1 MEKLVIG
8 IGNELRA
15 DDGAGAY
22 IVRQL
27 KGYAIPD
34 LQTEIMPQLTPEWL
48 ERMANASLTI
58 LVDVRIP
65 ESDDDGKL
73 WLYPLAPSAGR
84 PSSGHAL
91 HIGELLS
98 LGERLYGKPFEV
110 YICSVPAFDF
120 TLGNPFSEQCKA
132 VLEPAVSTIVG
143 FLKR

>member
-15 DDGAGAY
+15 DDGAGAF

-27 KGYAIPD
+27 EPYAIPHM
-34 LQTEIMPQLTPEWL
+34 QTEIVQQLTPEWL
-48 ERMANASLTI
+48 ERMANAAFSI

-65 ESDDDGKL
+65 EPDDDGKV
-73 WLYPLAPSAGR
+73 WLYRLTPSADR

-91 HIGELLS
+91 HIGELVS
-98 LGERLYGKPFEV
+98 LGERLYGKPLEV

-120 TLGNPFSEQCKA
+120 TLGHPFSEKGKA
-132 VLEPAVSTIVG
+132 LLEPAVSAILD

>member
-1 MEKLVIG
+1 MDKLVIG

-27 KGYAIPD
+27 EGYAIPD
-34 LQTEIMPQLTPEWL
+34 LQTETMPQLTPEWL
-48 ERMANASLTI
+48 ETMANASLTV

-65 ESDDDGKL
+65 EPEDDGEV
-73 WLYPLAPSAGR
+73 WLRPLAPSADR

-91 HIGELLS
+91 HIGELVS

-110 YICSVPAFDF
+110 WICSVPAFDF
-120 TLGNPFSEQCKA
+120 TLGNPFSEKCKA
-132 VLEPAVSTIVG
+132 VLETAVSTIIG